1 MYYAF
6 PLGGF
11 QNIFIRADEEIINAD
26 SQNDT
31 DIICEDVAKRE
42 KYVKYFLKYDGS
54 YIAAVYK
61 EPVHYLD
68 SKGAWQQYDNS
79 LIESNTLLPESLRD
93 YSIASSDM
101 DIRLSKKAKSNKMI
115 SIEDIGLSWGYSD
128 IENST
133 AYIKVDDEEIKD
145 YKNKELSVFAVE
157 NASSKVVYP
166 EIYMDTDLEVVINS
180 QGVKEN
186 IILNTS
192 SAQHS
197 FVIEYAQVD
206 AIPDE
211 HENYDIESEKRKA
224 ALLEAEI
231 R

>member
-1 MYYAF
+1 M
-6 PLGGF
+6 
-11 QNIFIRADEEIINAD
+11 
-26 SQNDT
+26 
-31 DIICEDVAKRE
+31 
-42 KYVKYFLKYDGS
+42 KYDGS

-157 NASSKVVYP
+157 NANSKVVYP